1 MEAGVSAV
9 LDLTHSGYKKHLA
22 SVSSPIPYFHLDVT
36 IQTFAEAMDLYISS
50 RNGYDTI
57 FIVQN
62 EEEMDGILYHIIYKS
77 KLRVL
82 VVDGLDD
89 SKLRKISKVR
99 PVPSHFSLIAN
110 TKNMISWFEMVSNY
124 ILSIVGF
131 LSMGITGEGNTNA

>member
-1 MEAGVSAV
+1 M
-9 LDLTHSGYKKHLA
+9 LDLTHSGFKKHLA
-22 SVSSPIPYFHLDVT
+22 SISSPIPYFHVDVT
-36 IQTFAEAMDLYISS
+36 VQTLAEAMDLYINA

-62 EEEMDGILYHIIYKS
+62 EEEMDGMLYHIINKS

-89 SKLRKISKVR
+89 SKLRKVAKVR

-110 TKNMISWFEMVSNY
+110 TKNLMSWFEMVRKVFKCTIDSCDHLLN
-124 ILSIVGF
+124 IL
-131 LSMGITGEGNTNA
+131 LGERCPNA